1 MSSASIK
8 PAPERI
14 LIADDEHLMATGLA
28 SSITS
33 LGYTVV
39 GPVSDGRAAIEVAK
53 KDPPDLAVLDIRM
66 PDVEGL
72 DAAEVLWEELAIPSV
87 IVSAFSDKRYIEH
100 AQQIGVFGYLLK
112 PVSTE
117 NLRVTLSIAWARAT
131 AQAVQRKRIDQL
143 ENTLTN
149 RKIVEQAKWL
159 LIEREQM
166 SEPEAHARLQREA
179 RNNRRPLV
187 EVAQE
192 IIAGLTGERASAGEP
207 PGNG

>member
-1 MSSASIK
+1 MSSGSSIK
-8 PAPERI
+8 PAPERV

-33 LGYTVV
+33 LGFTVV
-39 GPVSDGRAAIEVAK
+39 GPVGDGRAAIELAK

-66 PDVEGL
+66 PELEGL
-72 DAAEVLWEELAIPSV
+72 AAAEILWEELAVPSV

-117 NLRVTLSIAWARAT
+117 NLRVTLAIAWARAT
-131 AQAVQRKRIDQL
+131 SHAVQRKRIDQL
-143 ENTLTN
+143 ENTLNN
-149 RKIVEQAKWL
+149 RKVVEQAKWT
-159 LIEREQM
+159 LIDREGI
-166 SEPEAHARLQREA
+166 SEPEAHARLQRDA

-192 IIAGLTGERASAGEP
+192 VLSRYADDETKPNS
-207 PGNG
+207 